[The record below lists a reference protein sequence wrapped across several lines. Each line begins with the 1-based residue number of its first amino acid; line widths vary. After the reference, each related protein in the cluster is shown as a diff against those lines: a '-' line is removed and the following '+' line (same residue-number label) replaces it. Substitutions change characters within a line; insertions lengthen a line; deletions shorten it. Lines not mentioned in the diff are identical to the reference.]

1 MFNLFR
7 MDTYR
12 LLHSKVTWVILVFV
26 VALAIFSVVMTNS
39 DIELMKEEAAETGV
53 SNSVGVT
60 VQEEGEEA
68 RTFGIAIWPEDEWV
82 SGDIEIGSL
91 VSAET
96 QSGLLLLLISIFT
109 AIFVHAEQKNGYIK
123 NIAGLFPKRGKIV
136 LSKAITIAVYVLIML
151 ALFMAV
157 MVITGYVLWGDGFYM
172 GSVPDFLK
180 FFGTQYAL
188 HLGISMVI
196 MLLCMLTRSS
206 AFSMTAGILITAGLL
221 APVYSIVNK
230 LVNDTHPGWEFD
242 LNRYTLDGCISM
254 TQAGADA
261 ETLLRAVIVGV
272 AFIIASL
279 LLSMVIM
286 KKRDIR

>member
-26 VALAIFSVVMTNS
+26 VALAIFSVVMTDS
-39 DIELMKEEAAETGV
+39 DIELMKEEAAEAGIG
-53 SNSVGVT
+53 NSVGVT

-82 SGDIEIGSL
+82 SGNIEIGSL

-123 NIAGLFPKRGKIV
+123 NVAGMFPDRGRLVI
-136 LSKAITIAVYVLIML
+136 SKAVTIALYILIML
-151 ALFMAV
+151 IVFMAV
-157 MVITGYVLWGDGFYM
+157 MVIMGYALWGDGFYM
-172 GSVPDFLK
+172 GSVSDLLQ
-180 FFGTQYAL
+180 FFGVQYVL
-188 HLGISMVI
+188 HLGISMLI
-196 MLLCMLTRSS
+196 MLLCILTRSS

-230 LVNDTHPGWEFD
+230 LVNDAHSGWEFD

-254 TQAGADA
+254 TQAGAGADVMM
-261 ETLLRAVIVGV
+261 RAVLVGA
-272 AFIIASL
+272 AFIAVSI
-279 LLSMVIM
+279 LLSMAIM